1 MKYIRY
7 TAEEKEFLYEFIP
20 GHTDKETQEEFS
32 KRFRAIGR
40 NNVEAFRKNHKI
52 RTGRGIPFAKGHKTW
67 NKGMSP
73 KDYCSPE
80 ALARMAKTQFKPGRR
95 TSKWREIG
103 DERINVDGYIEIKVG
118 DPKVWKLKHRYVW
131 EQHYGPVPKGMIIMF
146 RDGNRQNTD
155 IDNLV
160 MVDRATNARIS
171 HLGLHGCGALDSAIA
186 TAKLYGAIKER
197 SRKK

>member
-7 TAEEKEFLYEFIP
+7 TEEEKKFLYEFIP

-32 KRFRAIGR
+32 KRFRTIGR

-67 NKGMSP
+67 NKGLSP
-73 KDYCSPE
+73 KEYCSPE
-80 ALARMAKTQFKPGRR
+80 ALARMAKTQFRPGRR

-103 DERINVDGYIEIKVG
+103 DERITVDGYIEVKVG

-131 EQHYGPVPKGMIIMF
+131 EQHHGPIPEGMIIMF
-146 RDGNRQNTD
+146 KDGDRQNTD

-186 TAKLYGAIKER
+186 TAKLYEAIKER